1 MSEIIYKVLHGN
13 SIHRRVHA
21 NRKKIRVNDVV
32 KVVNTD
38 GSIDNYIVVS
48 GGGCYKCCLSDTNMC
63 VRSKEGVCVLYSH
76 NTERKAVH
84 FERPSDILEV
94 L

>member
-1 MSEIIYKVLHGN
+1 MSEIIYKVINSH

-21 NRKKIRVNDVV
+21 NRKIRVNDIV

-38 GSIDNYIVVS
+38 GSIDTYIVVS
-48 GGGCYKCCLSDTNMC
+48 GGCPKCCLHDSSMC
-63 VRSKEGVCVLYSH
+63 VRSKGGKCVLYSY
-76 NTERKAVH
+76 NPGIKAVH
-84 FERPSDILEV
+84 FERASDMMEV

>member
-1 MSEIIYKVLHGN
+1 MSEIMYKVLHGP

-21 NRKKIRVNDVV
+21 NRKIRVNDIV

-38 GSIDNYIVVS
+38 GSIDTYIVVS
-48 GGGCYKCCLSDTNMC
+48 GGCRKCCLNDTNTC
-63 VRSKEGVCVLYSH
+63 VRSKGGVCVLYSY
-76 NTERKAVH
+76 NPGIRAVH